1 MLICY
6 YQLTCN
12 YSWCWFTSYLLM
24 LRKKG
29 LLWKYL
35 EVFAPN
41 DLFLFVLFLLFFT
54 TFSYHEIV
62 KKKYRCTYGFALYH
76 NILWRCSCFV
86 IHIVSLVPSRYTN
99 LRCRQIFFFLCV
111 FSLTLL
117 VSCSSLSGSS
127 LSDAAVVFY
136 PGVKHSR
143 RRISFYSSSCNVN

>member
-1 MLICY
+1 M
-6 YQLTCN
+6 
-12 YSWCWFTSYLLM
+12 
-24 LRKKG
+24 
-29 LLWKYL
+29 LWKYL

-62 KKKYRCTYGFALYH
+62 KKK
-76 NILWRCSCFV
+76 
-86 IHIVSLVPSRYTN
+86 IVATMVLHYITIYCDVVPVSRYISYRQF
-99 LRCRQIFFFLCV
+99 LRDTLTLGADKFFFFLCV

-127 LSDAAVVFY
+127 LSDAAVVFS